1 VCKNEYKRTKMSTVG
16 GVVPSGMARWERQF
30 VSVSQLGSVRDVWRV
45 SLFGCVSDAF
55 ACCTR
60 LTCLRSGTCVLICVF
75 VLGRLFFR
83 GGQAVPQ
90 QRVVQAL
97 KASFEERI
105 SLTYNM

>member
-1 VCKNEYKRTKMSTVG
+1 MSTVG
-16 GVVPSGMARWERQF
+16 GVVPSGMTHWERQF
-30 VSVSQLGSVRDVWRV
+30 VSVSQLGNVRDVWRV
-45 SLFGCVSDAF
+45 FLFGCVSDVF
-55 ACCTR
+55 VRCTR
-60 LTCLRSGTCVLICVF
+60 LTCLRSRTCVLICVF
-75 VLGRLFFR
+75 LLGRLFFR